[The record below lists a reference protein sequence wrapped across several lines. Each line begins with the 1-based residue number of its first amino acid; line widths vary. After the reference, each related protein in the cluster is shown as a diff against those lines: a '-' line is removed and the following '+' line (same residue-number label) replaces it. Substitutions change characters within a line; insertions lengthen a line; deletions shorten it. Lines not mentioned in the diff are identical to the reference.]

1 MLLYILKCVNIYSVI
16 KMKII
21 KSVIAILLISVL
33 LCSCSQNTAKQPE
46 ADDISSSEFSDE
58 ATTIPDAQGLENE
71 EQTQTAANPMNS
83 DRSFYGENTGTVKT
97 ATGLEPLGK
106 IAYSLEDTDNSAG
119 LSTEMISHS
128 YGVAKDEK
136 PHSISIDFQNVFDE
150 KNYDA
155 ICYDSK
161 TTEKVLYLTFD
172 CGYENGYTAKI
183 LDTLKEKGVPA
194 AFFCTLPQMRDNHE
208 IIARMINE
216 GHIVGNHSVTHPD
229 FSTLTRQQIIDEI
242 KGFDDYIRENFG
254 YSSLYFRYPQ
264 GKYSE
269 NSMDAVNQLGFKCVF
284 WSLAYAD
291 WDLEAQ
297 KGAAFAYETVMERI
311 HPGAVIL
318 LHAVSPDNANALA
331 DIIDSAREKGYEF
344 RSLEDL

>member
-1 MLLYILKCVNIYSVI
+1 
-16 KMKII
+16 MKII
-21 KSVIAILLISVL
+21 KNVIAILFIVVF
-33 LCSCSQNTAKQPE
+33 LCSCAQDTTLTTEGDN
-46 ADDISSSEFSDE
+46 DVSSSDE
-58 ATTIPDAQGLENE
+58 VTTIPDAQGLNNE
-71 EQTQTAANPMNS
+71 DQAESASNPLNT
-83 DRSFYGENTGTVKT
+83 DRCFYGKNTGTSKT
-97 ATGLEPLGK
+97 ATGFEPLEK
-106 IAYSLEDTDNSAG
+106 LEYSLDDMNNSAN

-128 YGVAKDEK
+128 YGYAKDEK
-136 PHSISIDFQNVFDE
+136 PHTISVDFQKIFDE

-155 ICYDSK
+155 VCYDSK

-183 LDTLKEKGVPA
+183 LDTLKEKEVPA

-229 FSTLTRQQIIDEI
+229 FSTLTRRQIIDEI

-254 YSSLYFRYPQ
+254 YSSLYFRFPQ

-269 NSMDAVNQLGFKCVF
+269 NSMAAVNDLGFKCVF

-291 WDLEAQ
+291 WDLENQ
-297 KGAAFAYETVMERI
+297 KGASYALETVMERI

-331 DIIDSAREKGYEF
+331 DIIDSARAKGYEF